1 MPATHVESN
10 VLHAED
16 AIIMNHSSF
25 GPMSRREALCQA
37 GTGMGILSLFELLG
51 DSGHLKTA
59 AQAGD
64 SGGQKE
70 ASTFR
75 GSLFPRTPHFPAKV
89 KHVVHIYLNGGP
101 SQVDTF
107 DPKPLL
113 KRYEGKMLPQGNL
126 TTERKTGTAL
136 PSPFRFKRY
145 GQSGIEVS
153 EIFARTA
160 EHIDDICV
168 IRSMRANTPNHEQSM
183 RLMNCGDERLSRPSM
198 GAWITYGLG
207 SENQNLPGFIAM
219 CPGLPVADV
228 SNWRAAF
235 LPGVYQGTYID
246 TRRNRV
252 EELIENIQNSYVSR
266 ADQRR
271 QLDLLNELNGL
282 HLKLRAEDDALESRI
297 ASFELAYRMQMAATD
312 AFDVEQE
319 PSYVRSAYGPGT
331 QARQLLIARRL
342 IERGVR
348 FVQLY
353 HGDVQPWD
361 SHDQIENNHRRLAQE
376 CDQAIAALLADLKQR
391 GLFEE
396 TLVICGGE
404 FGRTPAVEMVNGKP
418 AMGRDHNHWGFS
430 VWLAGGGIKGG
441 IVHGATDEFG
451 YKAIEKPVHVHD
463 LHATILHLLGFDHT
477 RLTYRYAGRDFRLTD
492 VHGEVVRDILA

>member
-1 MPATHVESN
+1 MTLYRTPTQTT
-10 VLHAED
+10 
-16 AIIMNHSSF
+16 
-25 GPMSRREALCQA
+25 RREALCQA
-37 GTGMGILSLFELLG
+37 GTGLGMLGLFGLLG
-51 DSGHLKTA
+51 DTGYLAKAATGADVAGSGT
-59 AQAGD
+59 
-64 SGGQKE
+64 SG
-70 ASTFR
+70 SPLR
-75 GSLFPRTPHFPAKV
+75 GSLMPRLPHFPAKA
-89 KHVVHIYLNGGP
+89 KHVIHIYLNGGP

-113 KRYEGKMLPQGNL
+113 KKYEGKMLPQGNL

-136 PSPFRFKRY
+136 PSPFRFQKY

-160 EHIDDICV
+160 QHIDDICV
-168 IRSMRANTPNHEQSM
+168 IRSMQANTPNHEQSM

-198 GAWITYGLG
+198 GAWTTYGLG
-207 SENQNLPGFIAM
+207 TENQNLPGYVAM

-246 TRRNRV
+246 TRRSKV
-252 EELIENIQNSYVSR
+252 EELIENIQNATVTG

-271 QLDLLNELNGL
+271 QLDLLSELNRR
-282 HLKLRAEDDALESRI
+282 HLEARAEDDALESRI

-312 AFDVEQE
+312 AFDVDQE
-319 PSYVRSAYGPGT
+319 PQYVRDAYGPGV

-342 IERGVR
+342 VERGVR

-361 SHDQIENNHRRLAQE
+361 SHDHIAENHRKLAQD

-396 TLVICGGE
+396 TLVLCGGE
-404 FGRTPAVEMVNGKP
+404 FGRTPAVEMVNGQSG
-418 AMGRDHNHWGFS
+418 MGRDHNHWGFS
-430 VWLAGGGIKGG
+430 VWLAGGGVKRG

-451 YKAIEKPVHVHD
+451 YKAVDKIVHVHD

-477 RLTYRYAGRDFRLTD
+477 KLTYRYAGRDFRLTD
-492 VHGEVVRDILA
+492 VHGEVVREIIA

>member
-1 MPATHVESN
+1 MTHRKPPQLN
-10 VLHAED
+10 
-16 AIIMNHSSF
+16 
-25 GPMSRREALCQA
+25 RREALCQI
-37 GTGMGILSLFELLG
+37 GTGMGMLGLFGLLG
-51 DSGHLKTA
+51 DTGVLGTA
-59 AQAGD
+59 LHAAD
-64 SGGQKE
+64 ATRTSVRNPL
-70 ASTFR
+70 S
-75 GSLFPRTPHFPAKV
+75 PRPAHFPAKA
-89 KHVVHIYLNGGP
+89 KHVIHVYLNGGP

-113 KRYEGKMLPQGNL
+113 GKYAGKMLPQGNL

-136 PSPFRFKRY
+136 ASPFRFQKY

-160 EHIDDICV
+160 AHVDDICV
-168 IRSMRANTPNHEQSM
+168 IRSMTANTPNHEQSM

-207 SENQNLPGFIAM
+207 TENENLPGFIAM

-228 SNWRAAF
+228 SNWRSAF

-246 TRRNRV
+246 TRRERASD
-252 EELIENIQNSYVSR
+252 LIENIQNPLVAR
-266 ADQRR
+266 ADQRC
-271 QLDLLNELNGL
+271 QLDLLTELNRR
-282 HLKLRAEDDALESRI
+282 HQAARSEDDGLEARI

-312 AFDVEQE
+312 AFDISRE
-319 PSYVRSAYGPGT
+319 PESIRSLYGPGI

-342 IERGVR
+342 VERGVR

-361 SHDQIENNHRRLAQE
+361 SHDHIAENHRKLAQD
-376 CDQAIAALLADLKQR
+376 CDQGIAALLTDLKQR
-391 GLFEE
+391 GLLDE
-396 TLVICGGE
+396 TLVVCGGE

-430 VWLAGGGIKGG
+430 VWLAGAGVKGG
-441 IVHGATDEFG
+441 TVHGATDEFG
-451 YKAIEKPVHVHD
+451 FKAVENPVHVHD

-492 VHGEVVRDILA
+492 VSGEIVRNILT